1 MSVSVFASSIAA
13 RILAGIQAEGLL
25 EPMVLATLIME
36 QLKLAAELAGADEDE
51 EEVDLT

>member
-1 MSVSVFASSIAA
+1 MAA
-13 RILAGIQAEGLL
+13 KILAGIQAEGLM
-25 EPMVLATLIME
+25 EPMVLATLSTE